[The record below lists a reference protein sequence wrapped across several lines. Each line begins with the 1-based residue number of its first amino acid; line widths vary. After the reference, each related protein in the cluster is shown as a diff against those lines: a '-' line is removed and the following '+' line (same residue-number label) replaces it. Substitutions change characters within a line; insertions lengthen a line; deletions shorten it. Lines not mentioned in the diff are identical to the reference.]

1 MAFLRNNDNYG
12 WLNQPGG
19 GVLDPIKGAGGNN
32 VVVSPPQNYP
42 SCASTMGQCP
52 CSYGGCMDSSFM
64 EYNANATCDD
74 GSCATAIVQ
83 GCTDQTATNFDANA
97 NVDDGSCVYPV
108 MGCTDPTA
116 ANYSAQATQDDG
128 SCAYPGCADPNA
140 VNYNPN
146 ANYDCSGNAVAAQ
159 NNNANN
165 NVNVNQ
171 NYAKFGGSG
180 YSSASGCG
188 SYSQASGCG
197 YSNFNQRGFGGYE
210 DKLWF

>member
-12 WLNQPGG
+12 WLNQGG
-19 GVLDPIKGAGGNN
+19 GVLDPIKIGGNN
-32 VVVSPPQNYP
+32 NINITPPQNYP

-52 CSYGGCMDSSFM
+52 CSYGGCMDPAYM

-146 ANYDCSGNAVAAQ
+146 ANYDCSGNAVGGQ
-159 NNNANN
+159 N
-165 NVNVNQ
+165 NVNQ
-171 NYAKFGGSG
+171 NIQNVKVGNFSGSG
-180 YSSASGCG
+180 YSS
-188 SYSQASGCG
+188 ASGCG